1 MEDVKRSG
9 IMVADVINLRS
20 INAIPVVDQFAKD
33 MLRNALAVMLL
44 IVNIVI
50 EQETE
55 LALFVEA
62 RGNITAWMDEH
73 IISLLHKRT

>member
-1 MEDVKRSG
+1 MEDVKRYG
-9 IMVADVINLRS
+9 MMVADVIDLRS

-44 IVNIVI
+44 IVNIAI

-62 RGNITAWMDEH
+62 GGNITAWMDKH
-73 IISLLHKRT
+73 IISLSHKRT

>member
-9 IMVADVINLRS
+9 MMVADVLNLRS

-44 IVNIVI
+44 IVNIAI
-50 EQETE
+50 KQETE

-62 RGNITAWMDEH
+62 RGNITAWMDKH

>member
-9 IMVADVINLRS
+9 MMVADVLNLRS

-44 IVNIVI
+44 IVNIVNCKHCYR
-50 EQETE
+50 
-55 LALFVEA
+55 AGDGACPVCGSK
-62 RGNITAWMDEH
+62 RKHYSMDG
-73 IISLLHKRT
+73 RAYY